1 MDITSLLI
9 ARKYVDDSL
18 AGAGAVKGKSA
29 FEVAQ
34 ANGFTGSEK
43 DWLASLN
50 GTTPHIG
57 ENGHWFIGDTDTGVI
72 ASPSL
77 AGYATEDFVNA
88 ELAKLDFTPYATKK
102 ELAAAIGKI
111 IIPDVSAFVTQE
123 DIDKAIEAIPEVDLS
138 SYATKKELQ
147 EAIKKIDFPT
157 VDLTPY
163 ALKSEIPSLA
173 GFATQDFVRQQIE
186 DIEHPQQDL
195 SDYAKKDEIPDTTG
209 LASETWVKQMIAQ
222 AQLDG
227 DQEVDLT
234 AYPTREEVQKL
245 VDEEIA
251 EIVHP
256 TPNLDGY
263 AKTEDIPDV
272 SNFVTE
278 DDVDKKIAAIPQPDL
293 SGYAKREELPDVSKF
308 ITADDVQDMIPHIP
322 SHEEFVTTEELE
334 DILEERIP
342 QIPSHDDFATKQ
354 ELQDAI
360 ENIDIPEVNLDA
372 YAKKTDV
379 EEAIKNIQHPDV
391 DLSGL
396 ATEEYVRQKIAEAQL
411 QGDGDTEVDLT
422 VFYTKTETEQK
433 IREAVE
439 SIEHPTVDTE
449 NFATKED
456 LENIQIPSTEGLASE
471 EFVRD
476 AINNIEHPTVD
487 LTGLAT
493 EQFVTDAIN
502 NIEIPEA
509 KQPTVYEVTSDEIE
523 MEKLIPA
530 DTEFVGGDVLIVTNS
545 TGIKSAYHFNG
556 EDWIACDGNVDA
568 SKVIMPI
575 DITLA
580 GSYTQVGNL
589 TKTSTGTAKFAT
601 KGKSVAAALQEM
613 LSKREQPGTPTKPS
627 ISCTASGM
635 SAVEVGTTVTPGWSV
650 SLNSGS
656 YTYGPATGIS
666 PKTWSIVD
674 NKGNTSDKAS
684 GSFPSFVVSDTDDY
698 SYTVTVTHDAGAIA
712 HDNLG
717 DDSNPV
723 VRIAA
728 NSAPA
733 VSKTGLKGYRQWFMY
748 VGNDTSA
755 IDGAWIRSKCTGK
768 GNAYNAS
775 TQNNV
780 AIAAGT
786 KRVVVAIPQKVT
798 NAKYTYGKA
807 LTSVIDV
814 DGMGLDV
821 FGNFTK
827 SEVMVE
833 GKDGATAV
841 KYNVWVCENANGL
854 AATKYNLVIG

>member
-1 MDITSLLI
+1 MNITSLILSK
-9 ARKYVDDSL
+9 KYVDDSL

-29 FEVAQ
+29 YEVAQ
-34 ANGFTGSEK
+34 SNGFTGSEK

-57 ENGHWFIGDTDTGVI
+57 ENGHWFIGEVDTGVI

-77 AGYATEDFVNA
+77 AGYATEDFVSA
-88 ELAKLDFTPYATKK
+88 QLAKLDFSPYATKK
-102 ELAAAIGKI
+102 ELSTAIGKI
-111 IIPDVSAFVTQE
+111 VIPDVSGFVTQA

-138 SYATKKELQ
+138 SYATKEELQ
-147 EAIKKIDFPT
+147 KAIKNIKFPE

-163 ALKSEIPSLA
+163 ALKTEIPSLA
-173 GFATQDFVRQQIE
+173 GYATQSFVQQAIE

-195 SDYAKKDEIPDTTG
+195 SDFAKKDEIPDTTG

-227 DQEVDLT
+227 DQEVDLS

-256 TPNLDGY
+256 KPNLDGY
-263 AKTEDIPDV
+263 AKTEDLSD
-272 SNFVTE
+272 FVTE
-278 DDVDKKIAAIPQPDL
+278 DDVDRKIAAIPQPDL
-293 SGYAKREELPDVSKF
+293 SDYAKREELPDVSKF
-308 ITADDVQDMIPHIP
+308 ITADDVQDMLPHIP

-334 DILEERIP
+334 DILSERIP
-342 QIPSHDDFATKQ
+342 EIPSHEDFATKQ
-354 ELQDAI
+354 DLQDAI
-360 ENIDIPEVNLDA
+360 ENIDIPDVNLDE
-372 YAKKTDV
+372 YAKKSDV
-379 EEAIKNIQHPDV
+379 EEAIGNIEIPEVNLD
-391 DLSGL
+391 GL
-396 ATEEYVRQKIAEAQL
+396 ATEDFVRQKIAEAQL

-433 IREAVE
+433 IKEAVE

-476 AINNIEHPTVD
+476 AINNIEIPEVD
-487 LTGLAT
+487 LTGMAT

-509 KQPTVYEVTSDEIE
+509 KQPSIYEVTSDEIE

-530 DTEFVGGDVLIVTNS
+530 DTEFVSGDVLIVTNS

-613 LSKREQPGTPTKPS
+613 LSKREQPGSPTKPS

-635 SAVEVGTTVTPGWSV
+635 SAVEVGTSVTPGWNA

-656 YTYGPATGIS
+656 YTYGPVTGIS
-666 PKTWSIVD
+666 PKTWTITDS
-674 NKGNTSDKAS
+674 KGNTSNKAS
-684 GSFPSFVVSDTDDY
+684 GSFPSFVVTDSDNY
-698 SYTVTVTHDAGAIA
+698 SYTVSVTHDQGAIA
-712 HDNLG
+712 YDNLG
-717 DDSNPV
+717 DESNPV
-723 VRIAA
+723 IRIAA
-728 NSAPA
+728 NSAAA
-733 VSKTGLKGYRQWFMY
+733 VTKTGLKGYRQWFIY
-748 VGNDTSA
+748 VGNNTDA
-755 IDGAWIRSKCTGK
+755 IDSAWIRSKCTAK
-768 GNAYNAS
+768 GNAKDAG
-775 TQNNV
+775 TINNQ
-780 AIAAGT
+780 AIAGGT

-798 NAKYTYGKA
+798 GAQYTYGKE
-807 LTSVIDV
+807 LKSVIDV
-814 DGMGLDV
+814 DGMNLDV
-821 FGNFTK
+821 IGNFTK

>member
-29 FEVAQ
+29 YEVAQ
-34 ANGFTGSEK
+34 ANGFAGSEK

-50 GTTPHIG
+50 GVTPHIG
-57 ENGHWFIGDTDTGVI
+57 ENGNWFIGETDTGVI

-88 ELAKLDFTPYATKK
+88 ELSKLDFTPYATKK

-111 IIPDVSAFVTQE
+111 VIPDVSSFVTQE

-138 SYATKKELQ
+138 SYATKQ
-147 EAIKKIDFPT
+147 DVVDAIKKIDFPT

-195 SDYAKKDEIPDTTG
+195 SDYAKKDELPDTTG

-227 DQEVDLT
+227 DQEVNLT
-234 AYPTREEVQKL
+234 AYPTRDEVQKL

-278 DDVDKKIAAIPQPDL
+278 EEVNQKIAAVPQPDL
-293 SGYAKREELPDVSKF
+293 SDYAKRSELPDVSKF
-308 ITADDVQDMIPHIP
+308 VTTDDVQDMIPQIP
-322 SHEEFVTTEELE
+322 SYEEFVTTEELE
-334 DILEERIP
+334 SILSER
-342 QIPSHDDFATKQ
+342 IPSHD
-354 ELQDAI
+354 
-360 ENIDIPEVNLDA
+360 
-372 YAKKTDV
+372 
-379 EEAIKNIQHPDV
+379 
-391 DLSGL
+391 
-396 ATEEYVRQKIAEAQL
+396 
-411 QGDGDTEVDLT
+411 
-422 VFYTKTETEQK
+422 
-433 IREAVE
+433 
-439 SIEHPTVDTE
+439 

-456 LENIQIPSTEGLASE
+456 LAQIEHPTVDLSNHATKDYVAQEIAKAQLAGDGDVDLSGYATKEDLQNLNIPSTEGLASE
-471 EFVRD
+471 EFVRT
-476 AINNIEHPTVD
+476 AINNIEHPTTD

-493 EQFVTDAIN
+493 EEFVTEAIN
-502 NIEIPEA
+502 KIEIPEA

-523 MEKLIPA
+523 LENLIPA

-545 TGIKSAYHFNG
+545 TGIKSAYHFDG

-589 TKTSTGTAKFAT
+589 TKTSTGTATFAT
-601 KGKSVAAALQEM
+601 KGKSVAAALQEI
-613 LSKREQPGTPTKPS
+613 LSKREQPGSPTKPS
-627 ISCTASGM
+627 ISLTASGM
-635 SAVEVGTTVTPGWSV
+635 SEVEVGTTVTPGWKV

-656 YTYGPATGIS
+656 YTYGPATGIT
-666 PKTWSIVD
+666 PKTWTITDS
-674 NKGNTSDKAS
+674 KGNTSNEAS
-684 GSFPSFVVSDTDDY
+684 GSFPSFVVTDSENY

-712 HDNLG
+712 YDNLG
-717 DDSNPV
+717 DESNPV

-733 VSKTGLKGYRQWFMY
+733 VTKTGLKGYRKWFTY
-748 VGNDTSA
+748 VGTDVSD
-755 IDGAWIRSKCTGK
+755 IDSAWIRGKCTSQGK
-768 GNAYNAS
+768 ASGAS
-775 TQNNV
+775 TKNNV

-786 KRVVVAIPQKVT
+786 KRVVVAIPKSVSKT
-798 NAKYTYGKA
+798 LK
-807 LTSVIDV
+807 SVIDV

-821 FGNFTK
+821 IGNFTL

-833 GKDGATAV
+833 GANGATAV
-841 KYNVWVCENANGL
+841 AYNVWVCENANGL

>member
-34 ANGFTGSEK
+34 ANGFSGSEK

-123 DIDKAIEAIPEVDLS
+123 DINKAIGAIPEVDLS
-138 SYATKKELQ
+138 SYATKQNLVD
-147 EAIKKIDFPT
+147 AIKKIDFPT

-163 ALKSEIPSLA
+163 ALKTEIPSLA
-173 GFATQDFVRQQIE
+173 GYATEDYVQQMIE

-195 SDYAKKDEIPDTTG
+195 SDFAKKDEIPDTTG

-272 SNFVTE
+272 SHFVTE

-293 SGYAKREELPDVSKF
+293 SDYAKRSELPDVSKF
-308 ITADDVQDMIPHIP
+308 VTADDVQDMIPQIP
-322 SHEEFVTTEELE
+322 DHEEFVTTEELE
-334 DILEERIP
+334 SILSER
-342 QIPSHDDFATKQ
+342 IPSHD
-354 ELQDAI
+354 
-360 ENIDIPEVNLDA
+360 
-372 YAKKTDV
+372 
-379 EEAIKNIQHPDV
+379 
-391 DLSGL
+391 
-396 ATEEYVRQKIAEAQL
+396 
-411 QGDGDTEVDLT
+411 
-422 VFYTKTETEQK
+422 
-433 IREAVE
+433 
-439 SIEHPTVDTE
+439 

-456 LENIQIPSTEGLASE
+456 LAQIEHPTVDLSNHATKDYVAQEIAKAQLAGDGEVDLSGYATKEDLQNLNIPSTEGLASE
-471 EFVRD
+471 EFVRT
-476 AINNIEHPTVD
+476 AINNIEHPKTD

-768 GNAYNAS
+768 GNASNAS